1 MKLHLHQ
8 LDVNN
13 SFLHGDIQEDVY
25 MIISPGVS
33 TTKSNQV
40 CKLVKSLYGL
50 KQARRRWYERL
61 TSFLIEHRY
70 KQTILDHSLFVKVK
84 ASSITIFLV
93 YVDDIILGNNDL
105 NEFNS
110 IKLALDNTFKTKDL
124 GKLKYFLGIEVT
136 QSKEC
141 ISLN

>member
-1 MKLHLHQ
+1 MEIFKKMCTCMKLHLHQ

-50 KQARRRWYERL
+50 KQARRR
-61 TSFLIEHRY
+61 
-70 KQTILDHSLFVKVK
+70 
-84 ASSITIFLV
+84 
-93 YVDDIILGNNDL
+93 
-105 NEFNS
+105 
-110 IKLALDNTFKTKDL
+110 
-124 GKLKYFLGIEVT
+124 
-136 QSKEC
+136 
-141 ISLN
+141 